1 MLKLHPLCR
10 HLSPL
15 MFCVTWASRQM
26 RPGSQVALFLLLLIL
41 TGCTIGPTVETRHVF
56 IHPGQPLR
64 VMTNV
69 KVSGERLDGGGAVTH
84 DVGGW
89 VMMPPTHWAA
99 VEAALKQ
106 AQPKPAP

>member
-1 MLKLHPLCR
+1 MLKNHPLCR
-10 HLSPL
+10 HRPPL

-26 RPGSQVALFLLLLIL
+26 RTVQPVALFLLYLLLL

-89 VMMPPTHWAA
+89 VMMPPSHWAA
-99 VEAALKQ
+99 IEPLLKQ
-106 AQPKPAP
+106 VPK